1 MEGISAVA
9 AADKALSLFN
19 AVISG
24 LKNNAG
30 APKSLIDVAKV
41 ARVEPL
47 CIIDSDC
54 IHLDF
59 MPDVMQTLQSIFAS
73 YYLQAV
79 NALGTTIDG
88 VTVAKR
94 LAPLNPNAFSD
105 GAFDWRMS
113 LESYKYRLPTTHNHL
128 AVSMEKAANPM
139 KANPME
145 ADRDASGDIKESVAL
160 SIGKI
165 YNVTIKSNESSAV
178 VPVSIRLLAN
188 TMPSNSLVNMFTFQ
202 TDEDMD
208 FKERFH
214 SWRSGR
220 ISLINDLVLCN
231 DILDKQR
238 KMLLKDNTTVYQQI
252 LNRENKNRL
261 FSILSNTKS
270 YSGASNIAIIST
282 DTASKVEEK
291 IYGKLKNLK
300 QRNVIFDNTNLMI
313 LAVIDKNWERITF
326 YYRGIAESSTLG
338 IKDIKSFNKGSDNVS
353 DMLKAFIAGSSPKI

>member
-1 MEGISAVA
+1 MEGISTVN
-9 AADKALSLFN
+9 AADKALTLFN
-19 AVISG
+19 SVISG

-41 ARVEPL
+41 ARVEPY

-59 MPDVMQTLQSIFAS
+59 MPDVMQSLQSIFAS

-88 VTVAKR
+88 VTVAKK
-94 LAPLNPNAFSD
+94 LAPLNPNAFSN

-113 LESYKYRLPTTHNHL
+113 LESYKFRLPTTHNHL
-128 AVSMEKAANPM
+128 AVSMEKAV
-139 KANPME
+139 NPME
-145 ADRDASGDIKESVAL
+145 VDRDASSDIKESVAL
-160 SIGKI
+160 SVGKI

-178 VPVSIRLLAN
+178 IPVSIRLLAN

-202 TDEDMD
+202 TGEDMD
-208 FKERFH
+208 IKERYH
-214 SWRSGR
+214 SWKAGR
-220 ISLINDLVLCN
+220 ISLINDLILCN

-238 KMLLKDNTTVYQQI
+238 KMLLKDNTSVYQQI

-270 YSGASNIAIIST
+270 YAGASNIAIIST
-282 DTASKVEEK
+282 DTASKIEEK

-300 QRNVIFDNTNLMI
+300 QRSIIFDNTNLMI
-313 LAVIDKNWERITF
+313 LAVIDKSWERVTF

-338 IKDIKSFNKGSDNVS
+338 IKDLKSFNKGSDNVS